1 MFRDMLHEL
10 YRLKKSYADWG
21 RTRLDTCYLDY
32 YSLKYDEIIGIARK
46 ENPSPLQTE
55 IKRGRKKKGKVLAL
69 IERLD
74 QLKDSMLLF
83 ARNFEVPFTN
93 KQSGI

>member
-10 YRLKKSYADWG
+10 YRLKKSYADCG

-46 ENPSPLQTE
+46 ENPPPLQTE
-55 IKRGRKKKGKVLAL
+55 IKRGRKKKGKV
-69 IERLD
+69 
-74 QLKDSMLLF
+74 
-83 ARNFEVPFTN
+83 
-93 KQSGI
+93 